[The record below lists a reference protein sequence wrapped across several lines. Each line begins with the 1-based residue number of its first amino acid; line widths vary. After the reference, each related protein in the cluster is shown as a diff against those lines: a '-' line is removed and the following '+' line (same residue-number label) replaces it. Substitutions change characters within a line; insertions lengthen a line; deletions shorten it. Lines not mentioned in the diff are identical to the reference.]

1 MEKDNYILDY
11 FYCTKNCNVIKQIS
25 VYDWFNCIK
34 EGEYSDLI
42 LKARNGELDY
52 DTTKTEQLPCVVY
65 NFNFNGYKNKSNIV
79 APTGLLYVDIDAPDF
94 KIENVNKSDIFAY
107 YKSFG
112 GKGYSIV
119 IRVDGLTEDN
129 FNETYAYV
137 CSKLEIS
144 NYVDLGAKKTTQFN
158 VLSYDENLYLNTKS
172 KIFKSINL
180 SPLCEI
186 NKKKKAYS
194 TQWGENGNNV
204 RFDNRA
210 DYLENEESVIK
221 NIEGFD
227 FIQAKLLYKKVSKNR
242 NNILL
247 AYCTNLVW
255 LNPNIYED
263 RLHAIMTAVNFNNF
277 TNPVDE
283 PQLQRIISSIL
294 KYKKEGTLRPTGV
307 IKRKALFGKYCGLS
321 KNEKLAV
328 CREVSSE
335 SKEKASREKI
345 QNILDCWDFVKLGKI
360 TQQSIYKNHNISKKT
375 IEKYY
380 KDYKK
385 EIEMLNKTC
394 KV

>member
-1 MEKDNYILDY
+1 
-11 FYCTKNCNVIKQIS
+11 
-25 VYDWFNCIK
+25 
-34 EGEYSDLI
+34 
-42 LKARNGELDY
+42 
-52 DTTKTEQLPCVVY
+52 
-65 NFNFNGYKNKSNIV
+65 
-79 APTGLLYVDIDAPDF
+79 
-94 KIENVNKSDIFAY
+94 
-107 YKSFG
+107 
-112 GKGYSIV
+112 
-119 IRVDGLTEDN
+119 
-129 FNETYAYV
+129 
-137 CSKLEIS
+137 
-144 NYVDLGAKKTTQFN
+144 
-158 VLSYDENLYLNTKS
+158 
-172 KIFKSINL
+172 
-180 SPLCEI
+180 
-186 NKKKKAYS
+186 
-194 TQWGENGNNV
+194 
-204 RFDNRA
+204 
-210 DYLENEESVIK
+210 
-221 NIEGFD
+221 
-227 FIQAKLLYKKVSKNR
+227 
-242 NNILL
+242 
-247 AYCTNLVW
+247 
-255 LNPNIYED
+255 
-263 RLHAIMTAVNFNNF
+263 MTAVNFNNF